1 MKKRNCSNCYLIL
14 VATMLFMSCTKEETI
29 DPNEEELI
37 TTVMVKLTEVGT
49 TTTQTIVFK
58 DADGTGGLPPQ
69 QFDSILVNA
78 NKQYAAEVK
87 FFNESVSPAIEITD
101 EVLAESDEHQLYFQP
116 ILAAIVVSNLSV
128 DPLGLPV
135 GLTSTWTVGAKG
147 SGSITIT
154 LKHKPGGIK
163 AAGDPITKGETD
175 VEVSFGVRIK

>member
-1 MKKRNCSNCYLIL
+1 MKKYISLNSCLLLLLVIL
-14 VATMLFMSCTKEETI
+14 LVSCKKEI
-29 DPNEEELI
+29 IVDPNEEELI
-37 TTVMVKLTEVGT
+37 TTVMIKLTEAGT
-49 TTTQTIVFK
+49 TVTQTIIFK

-87 FFNESVSPAIEITD
+87 FFNESVDPAIDITA
-101 EVLAESDEHQLYFQP
+101 EVLAESEAHQLYFQP

-175 VEVSFGVRIK
+175 VEVAFGVRIK